1 MKRNN
6 PEILF
11 KNHIK
16 IYVML
21 KDKIVFESEL
31 EKQNIEYYCEI
42 ANQPMFENGIRYL
55 IIDEDSIKIDKIF
68 KENEIIAE
76 TETIQVSDYRDGK
89 KVIKIQLKVGGIVLG
104 IMILIILIEKF
115 IK

>member
-1 MKRNN
+1 M
-6 PEILF
+6 
-11 KNHIK
+11 K

-21 KDKIVFESEL
+21 KDKIVFENEL

-42 ANQPMFENGIRYL
+42 ENQPMFESGIRYSIL
-55 IIDEDSIKIDKIF
+55 DEDRNKIDKIF
-68 KENEIIAE
+68 RENEIITE

-89 KVIKIQLKVGGIVLG
+89 KVIKMQLKVGGIVLG
-104 IMILIILIEKF
+104 IMILIIVIEKL

>member
-6 PEILF
+6 PQILF
-11 KNHIK
+11 KNHTK
-16 IYVML
+16 IYVLL
-21 KDKIVFESEL
+21 KDKIVFEKEL

-42 ANQPMFENGIRYL
+42 ENQPMFENGIRYL
-55 IIDEDSIKIDKIF
+55 ILDEDRNKIDKIF
-68 KENEIIAE
+68 RENEIIAE

-89 KVIKIQLKVGGIVLG
+89 KVIKMQLKVGGIVLG
-104 IMILIILIEKF
+104 IMILIIIIEKL